1 MPDVR
6 RGESGRR
13 IVDVAKKSSSKKKQT
28 VAETSIA
35 DAYWDHLLE
44 HGAPPASVFKFCKD
58 HGISEREFYN
68 EHGSFESIE
77 ANFWQQTVDDTLATL
92 KADKDVEL
100 YDSRQ
105 LLLAFYYTYFE
116 QALDYRSR
124 FLLRFPSLKSMGAS
138 TLKGFRHAFK
148 EFAASLMAKARE
160 EGVVTDVKRINDLQE
175 RGLYPQFRFLIDFY
189 VKDSSRGFE
198 DTDALIEKSVR
209 FFFDTARL
217 PAFESTVDLFR
228 FLLPRLR

>member
-1 MPDVR
+1 MR

-13 IVDVAKKSSSKKKQT
+13 IVTVATKSSSKKKK
-28 VAETSIA
+28 ASKLSIT
-35 DAYWDHLLE
+35 DAYWEYLLE
-44 HGAPPASVFKFCKD
+44 HGSPPASVFKFCKE
-58 HGISEREFYN
+58 HGITEREFYS

-77 ANFWQQTVDDTLATL
+77 ADFWQQTVEETLETM
-92 KADKDVEL
+92 KADKDAEL

-116 QALDYRSR
+116 QALDHRSR
-124 FLLRFPSLKSMGAS
+124 FLLRFPSLKAMGS
-138 TLKGFRHAFK
+138 SQLKGFRHAFK
-148 EFAASLMAKARE
+148 EFAASLMEKARDE
-160 EGVVTDVKRINDLQE
+160 EVVTDIKRLNDLQE

>member
-1 MPDVR
+1 MR

-28 VAETSIA
+28 AAQHSIA
-35 DAYWDHLLE
+35 DAYWEHLLE
-44 HGAPPASVFKFCKD
+44 HGAPPASVFKFCKE
-58 HGISEREFYN
+58 HGITEREFYS

-77 ANFWQQTVDDTLATL
+77 EDFWQQTVEETLATMES
-92 KADKDVEL
+92 DKDVEL

-116 QALDYRSR
+116 QALDHRSR
-124 FLLRFPSLKSMGAS
+124 FLLRFPCLKSMGAS
-138 TLKGFRHAFK
+138 QLKGFRRAFK
-148 EFAASLMAKARE
+148 EFAASLMTKARE
-160 EGVVTDVKRINDLQE
+160 EEVVTDIKRLNDLQE
-175 RGLYPQFRFLIDFY
+175 KGLYPQFRFLIDFY

-217 PAFESTVDLFR
+217 PAFESTVDLLR

>member
-1 MPDVR
+1 MR

-13 IVDVAKKSSSKKKQT
+13 IVTVATKSPSKKKKT
-28 VAETSIA
+28 TAKLSIP
-35 DAYWDHLLE
+35 DAYWESLLE
-44 HGAPPASVFKFCKD
+44 HGAPPASVFKFCKE
-58 HGISEREFYN
+58 HGITEREFYS
-68 EHGSFESIE
+68 EHGSFEAIE
-77 ANFWQQTVDDTLATL
+77 ADFWKQTVDDTLATL
-92 KADKDVEL
+92 NADKDVEL

-116 QALDYRSR
+116 QALDHRSR
-124 FLLRFPSLKSMGAS
+124 FLLRFPSLKSMGS
-138 TLKGFRHAFK
+138 SSLKGFRHAFK
-148 EFAASLMAKARE
+148 EFAASLMAKARDE
-160 EGVVTDVKRINDLQE
+160 DLVTDVKRLNDLQE

-189 VKDSSRGFE
+189 VKDNSRGFE